1 MKKGKFHHDI
11 VYNFKEL
18 QFFKKYIEKRKIK
31 RLKIIDLFPEL
42 PCYKELN
49 VIKTDRVFKGYTI
62 SYKVVLK
69 RSN

>member
-1 MKKGKFHHDI
+1 MKKVKFHHDI

-31 RLKIIDLFPEL
+31 RLKIIDLSPEL

-62 SYKVVLK
+62 SYKVV
-69 RSN
+69 